1 MVRYNQAYKGTTH
14 VGCIIKN
21 GKIVKKIYKGSNLVY
36 KLGFDTFTI
45 NAGTSLYAWKVP
57 LGVEKIHI
65 DCVAS
70 RGAHGQAG
78 HSDAGENLSNGGNGG
93 RVQFDMKV
101 TGGETLYITVGAI
114 PSSQNI
120 ASYNAS
126 DIRRGG
132 TGYNNRILVAG
143 GGGSGCYNRG
153 DSSRVG
159 LSAGANGGGT
169 IGASSETATR
179 RAVANGA
186 TGGTQSGGG
195 TGSNYGTFGLGG
207 TGAGGASN
215 YAFSGAGGAGWYGGG
230 GGNTALGKHDGKR
243 YKAASGGGGGSS
255 YANTAYC
262 SAISHTQGY
271 TSGNGYI
278 TISYVW

>member
-14 VGCIIKN
+14 IGCIIKN
-21 GKIVKKIYKGSNLVY
+21 GKIVKRIYKGSELVY

-57 LGVEKIHI
+57 MGVEKIHI

-78 HSDAGENLSNGGNGG
+78 HSTTGEQVTNGGNGG
-93 RVQFDMKV
+93 RVQCDMNV

-114 PSSQNI
+114 PSNQQI

-126 DIRRGG
+126 DIRIGG
-132 TGYNNRILVAG
+132 TGYNNRVLVAG
-143 GGGSGCYNRG
+143 GGGSGCYSTG
-153 DSSRVG
+153 DNSRTSLG
-159 LSAGANGGGT
+159 AGANGGGT
-169 IGASSETATR
+169 TGASSASVTR
-179 RAVANGA
+179 RVTANGA

-195 TGSNYGTFGLGG
+195 TGYASGTFGVGG
-207 TGAGGASN
+207 SGRN
-215 YAFSGAGGAGWYGGG
+215 YYSFSGAGGAGWYGGG
-230 GGNTALGKHDGKR
+230 SGNAVAGQHDGKR

-255 YANTAYC
+255 YANTSRC
-262 SAISHTQGY
+262 SAVSHTQGY
-271 TSGNGYI
+271 RDGSGYI